1 MTRLLYMICSP
12 IIYFDVCSLYAKY
25 YFALRALLEK
35 SGFRDRYNQMVGG
48 IGGIAASE
56 ALKVS
61 KRSEA
66 VKEEALLKLSSSM

>member
-1 MTRLLYMICSP
+1 ML
-12 IIYFDVCSLYAKY
+12 CSLYAKY
-25 YFALRALLEK
+25 YFALRSLLEK

-66 VKEEALLKLSSSM
+66 VKEEALQQLVSYWSNIILDYV